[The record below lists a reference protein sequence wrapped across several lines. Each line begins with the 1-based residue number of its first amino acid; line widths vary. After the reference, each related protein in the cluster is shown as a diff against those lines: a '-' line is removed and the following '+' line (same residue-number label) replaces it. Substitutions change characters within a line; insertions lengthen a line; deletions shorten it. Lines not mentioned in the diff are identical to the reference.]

1 MPHMVSRRL
10 VARFSANR
18 APGDNPY
25 AAQPMFPASK
35 ETASRMATAP
45 HHGSI
50 TVDHCVW
57 TYLFLLR
64 LTGIPHVLVG
74 VGE

>member
-1 MPHMVSRRL
+1 
-10 VARFSANR
+10 
-18 APGDNPY
+18 
-25 AAQPMFPASK
+25 MFPASK
-35 ETASRMATAP
+35 ETAGRMATAP
-45 HHGSI
+45 HHKSI

-74 VGE
+74 VGG